1 MADPIR
7 DLIEMGKKHFE
18 GKNYTRA
25 QSIFL
30 KILKSGR
37 HYPDILNMMGVIQHR
52 DGKFNDAISFFKEAL
67 KINPDYTEANLN
79 LAVLLNDLGRYKESK
94 ALFTHIKKK
103 SSAKLDPVLK
113 GKVTNLHAALG
124 DIYKAVGMFNEA
136 IIEYQKA
143 LKISPTYADIRT
155 KLGICLRDNNQ
166 KELSQRTLES
176 TSKDSPKYLQAQIEM
191 GINQFMAGQK
201 TKAVT
206 SWKNVLKKNPN
217 NLVVQMFVQM
227 SGKS

>member
-7 DLIEMGKKHFE
+7 ELIDAGKKHFE
-18 GKNYTRA
+18 GRNYTRA

-52 DGKFNDAISFFKEAL
+52 DGKFNDAVAFFKEAL

-79 LAVLLNDLGRYKESK
+79 LAVLLNDLGKYKESK
-94 ALFTHIKKK
+94 ELFAHIKKK
-103 SSAKLDPVLK
+103 SGTLLDPVLK
-113 GKVTNLHAALG
+113 GKVTNLHATLG
-124 DIYKAVGMFNEA
+124 DIYKSVGRLDEA
-136 IIEYQKA
+136 IAEYQKA

-155 KLGICLRDNNQ
+155 KLGVCFRDGQ
-166 KELSQRTLES
+166 KKELSQKTLEG
-176 TSKDSPKYLQAQIEM
+176 TVKDSPKYLQAQIEL
-191 GINQFMAGQK
+191 GIHQFMSGQK
-201 TKAVT
+201 SKALT

-217 NLVVQMFVQM
+217 HSVVQAFV
-227 SGKS
+227 KLCE